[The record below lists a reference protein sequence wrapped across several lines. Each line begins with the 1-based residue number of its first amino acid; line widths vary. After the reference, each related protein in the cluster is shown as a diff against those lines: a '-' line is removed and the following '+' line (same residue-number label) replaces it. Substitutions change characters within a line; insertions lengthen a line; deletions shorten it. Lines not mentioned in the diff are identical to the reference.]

1 MMMCWI
7 CNSPFLGQSPNA
19 AQFLT
24 KHTRL
29 SDAGYLIRLL
39 SVPDMCLQRVF
50 TTEDIFQEQ
59 EWSPRLVVMF
69 MAWYLVGQI
78 FIAIE

>member
-1 MMMCWI
+1 MRRYF
-7 CNSPFLGQSPNA
+7 SQ
-19 AQFLT
+19 

-39 SVPDMCLQRVF
+39 SVPDMWQRKF
-50 TTEDIFQEQ
+50 TTDGIFQEQ
-59 EWSPRLVVMF
+59 EWTPRLVVIV